1 MKYIL
6 NDENFVTNIV
16 VGTLDTNAIEAD
28 RGAGR
33 IGDYYADGV
42 FYKAT
47 DINGGVLNTES
58 LTYSYDS
65 ETIAS
70 KKDAIISEITTYCD
84 TQDAKDF
91 EYPAASGLF
100 YKVTDAIIKTL
111 QRSSALEDTDPIP
124 CNGGQ
129 WDTADGLTSTDYT
142 VGELTELYNYGYDIP
157 EANYTNMKN
166 HIAAVS
172 ALETMAELIAYDY
185 TTGWN

>member
-6 NDENFVTNIV
+6 DDDNFVTNIV
-16 VGTLDTNAIEAD
+16 IGTLDTNAIEAD

-33 IGDYYADGV
+33 IGDYYANGV
-42 FYKAT
+42 FYRAT
-47 DINGGVLNTES
+47 DSYGGVLDTES
-58 LTYSYDS
+58 MTYSYDS
-65 ETIAS
+65 EIIAS
-70 KKDAIISEITTYCD
+70 KKSALISEITSYCD
-84 TQDAKDF
+84 TQDAADF
-91 EYPAASGLF
+91 EYPANSGLF

-111 QRSSALEDTDPIP
+111 QRASALEDTDPIP

-166 HIAAVS
+166 HIAAVC
-172 ALETMAELIAYDY
+172 ALETMAELIDYDY